1 MPKQLCGSGCSG
13 TIPERVSNNVQ
24 GLGGGLERFGGSG
37 AVWGKSASLAC
48 PRTLARTVELWG
60 VRADVW
66 GLGRVETSGG
76 FGGSLG
82 GRLVWHVSK
91 P

>member
-1 MPKQLCGSGCSG
+1 MSCSG
-13 TIPERVSNNVQ
+13 TIQNLERFWIRSEDVSNDVQ
-24 GLGGGLERFGGSG
+24 GLGEGLERFGGSG
-37 AVWGKSASLAC
+37 A
-48 PRTLARTVELWG
+48 ARTVELWG

-66 GLGRVETSGG
+66 GLAGRVETSGG